1 MAEELHKNPKD
12 FDKFYDSFIQI
23 CEKYPSEIR
32 KIQEKEQI
40 SLKIGSKNMYKYE
53 PFYYVL
59 YFFLDKFNN
68 NKKQKI
74 IDIHNT
80 NNNNRKMNHLLEK
93 MNRAN
98 TSNTKKFKTF
108 FMTNKRNEF
117 LDIVKNKLEKF
128 NAYKYKQ
135 IEDIEKKLEKLK
147 KLLEKLNIFQG
158 KIQNSNS
165 LKNRLAKIYESL
177 FKVFSNKISEL
188 VFRNEYIYQDYL
200 FQQERGYLGY
210 AELEI
215 NRFLELDLEKLY
227 NLLNSLVKL
236 FEDKITFNKNNFDKL
251 FKKIEEQKII
261 KRDLKEKYDI
271 IKLLD
276 YAENQ
281 IELLKSQFKLKNI
294 DLKNIDTKL
303 YDLRELLKK
312 LNSLK
317 ELKLLKESKF
327 RKRLDNIYVSIINF
341 FKNQNSELKIKIVQ
355 SKEKVQSKEINLGNP
370 NYNTDHL
377 KIDYKKLK
385 IIREFLD
392 NLIKYLKNNTS
403 KNNSFNNVNQN
414 N

>member
-1 MAEELHKNPKD
+1 MH
-12 FDKFYDSFIQI
+12 
-23 CEKYPSEIR
+23 
-32 KIQEKEQI
+32 
-40 SLKIGSKNMYKYE
+40 LKMIII
-53 PFYYVL
+53 
-59 YFFLDKFNN
+59 
-68 NKKQKI
+68 KKQKI

-80 NNNNRKMNHLLEK
+80 NNNNRRMNHLLEK
-93 MNRAN
+93 MNREN

-117 LDIVKNKLEKF
+117 LDIVEKKLEKF
-128 NAYKYKQ
+128 NAYKYNQ
-135 IEDIEKKLEKLK
+135 IEDIEKKLERLK
-147 KLLEKLNIFQG
+147 KLLEKLNKFQD
-158 KIQNSNS
+158 KIKNSNS

-177 FKVFSNKISEL
+177 FKVFSNKISEV

-261 KRDLKEKYDI
+261 KRDLKEKYYI